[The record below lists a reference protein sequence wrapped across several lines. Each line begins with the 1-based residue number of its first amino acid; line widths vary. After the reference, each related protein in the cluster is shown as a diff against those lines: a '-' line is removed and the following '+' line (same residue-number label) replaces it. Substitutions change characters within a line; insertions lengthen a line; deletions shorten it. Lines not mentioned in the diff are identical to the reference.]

1 MKLNIT
7 IGGKDILS
15 GYLNIDP
22 THEPPQV
29 KILTKSNIKDNI
41 ANDNILKADIRNL
54 DKHVEDAECKEII
67 INHVCDF
74 LEMQDALDAIRHW
87 TGKLRHEGVI
97 TLMGSD
103 AYEICKS
110 FLNGE
115 LNILEFNKK
124 MHGEFSSPWD
134 VKMSHFTMES
144 ACEALAALGL
154 EISQKKINKYSYI
167 VKAVRP

>member
-7 IGGKDILS
+7 IGGKDILN

-22 THEPPQV
+22 THNAPQI
-29 KILTKSNIKDNI
+29 KILTKSNITDNI
-41 ANDNILKADIRNL
+41 ANDNVLKADIRNL
-54 DKHVEDAECKEII
+54 DKHVEDAECEEII

-74 LEMQDALDAIRHW
+74 LEMQDALSAIKHW
-87 TGKLRHEGVI
+87 SGKLRHKGSI
-97 TLMGSD
+97 TLIGSD
-103 AYEICKS
+103 AYEICKA

-115 LNILEFNKK
+115 SNILEFNQK
-124 MHGEFSSPWD
+124 MHGEFSAPWD

-154 EISQKKINKYSYI
+154 EISTKRINKYSYI